1 MAIMIKDLLNALQ
14 FSKSETRVIV
24 FVAVVI
30 ASGYV
35 IRNFNQFVEDAEKS
49 YDYSGTDSA
58 FINKSLNRVSSYS
71 FSATEDSSVHDPVK
85 FASEIEA
92 AGKRFDS
99 SDINTTAYGG
109 TTVNINTAGKHEL
122 EGLPGIGEA
131 TAERIIIYREEKSS
145 FVRIEDLMKVKG
157 IGKKKFDKL
166 KELITVK

>member
-1 MAIMIKDLLNALQ
+1 MIKDFLKALQ

-35 IRNFNQFVEDAEKS
+35 IRNFKEFIEDADKP

-58 FINKSLNRVSSYS
+58 FINKSLNRVSTYR
-71 FSATEDSSVHDPVK
+71 FSASEDSLDYDQAK
-85 FASEIEA
+85 FANDIEA
-92 AGKRFDS
+92 AGKKHDS
-99 SDINTTAYGG
+99 VDTESFTYGG
-109 TTVNINTAGKHEL
+109 ATVNINSAEKQEL

-131 TAERIIIYREEKSS
+131 TAERIIIYRDENGGFRK
-145 FVRIEDLMKVKG
+145 IEDLMKVKG